1 MARDERWALAFGF
14 QVSEFN
20 LRFRI
25 SIPRKGAKGARVVIS
40 TEGEICL
47 RTLAFAWDDGP
58 CPVT

>member
-40 TEGEICL
+40 TEGRNLSQNPRIRL
-47 RTLAFAWDDGP
+47 G
-58 CPVT
+58 